1 MPEASEIKVKFFEIN
16 QKGRGV
22 QIRPRSVLLTRQ
34 GGIEF
39 LAMLHA
45 FRGGNDKSAFKL
57 DEAGFALDEAFIRS
71 EYGKAEVME
80 ITSGDG
86 LPEPVPEPSKPV
98 EPCLFSAFGL
108 TCVLQ
113 KGHKENHT
121 NIAAE
126 PATSIVESGPA
137 PNVNPDPTPASVPDE
152 IAADSKP
159 SHQPEH
165 SVVEASGT

>member
-1 MPEASEIKVKFFEIN
+1 MPEASEIKVRFFEVN

-45 FRGGNDKSAFKL
+45 FRSGNKAAFKL
-57 DEAGFALDEAFIRS
+57 DEAGFALDEAFLRS
-71 EYGKAEVME
+71 EYSKAELME

-98 EPCLFSAFGL
+98 ELCLFSAFGKACAL
-108 TCVLQ
+108 P
-113 KGHKENHT
+113 KGHRGDHADKMS
-121 NIAAE
+121 E
-126 PATSIVESGPA
+126 PATPIVETGPA
-137 PNVNPDPTPASVPDE
+137 PEQAPNVDESAPVPND

-159 SHQPEH
+159 AHQPEH
-165 SVVEASGT
+165 HVVESSGT